1 MENEELKQLQKDL
14 KWQYF
19 EKTGNKAKKN
29 KNIYIN
35 FLGFIAH
42 DIENYVFLDKYMFF
56 NNNDIEKLLE
66 LYCKEINIKEI
77 KDINYFCNNSYLAKN
92 YAEKLAL
99 NVISKFF

>member
-1 MENEELKQLQKDL
+1 
-14 KWQYF
+14 
-19 EKTGNKAKKN
+19 
-29 KNIYIN
+29 
-35 FLGFIAH
+35 
-42 DIENYVFLDKYMFF
+42 MFF